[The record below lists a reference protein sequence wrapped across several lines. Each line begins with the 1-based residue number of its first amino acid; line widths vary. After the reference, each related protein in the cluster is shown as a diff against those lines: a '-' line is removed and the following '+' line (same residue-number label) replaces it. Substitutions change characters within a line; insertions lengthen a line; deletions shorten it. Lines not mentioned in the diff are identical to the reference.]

1 MSRRVVALVVAVLAL
16 GVAASAALA
25 QSKPR
30 TSSTSTPPTAGAFD
44 KLSPGNQT
52 VASALF
58 QAQNTETTPP
68 VTPLTLDQIATK
80 KQSGQ
85 GWGQVFKDMKAQ
97 GLVQEKNLGQVV
109 GKYNR
114 STHGGVTTASG
125 RMVSGP
131 SSSGKAAGIADGN
144 ANATQGATAGGNGNG
159 RSNAFGAGS
168 NGSEGAAAHGIGKG
182 GK

>member
-25 QSKPR
+25 QSKLR
-30 TSSTSTPPTAGAFD
+30 TSSTSPPKTAGAFD

-58 QAQNTETTPP
+58 QAQNTETTTP
-68 VTPLTLDQIATK
+68 VTPLTLDQIAAK